1 MSAPDL
7 LSVGEAFEDFIFVG
21 LDRLPRLGE
30 EVKTSVFFR
39 SIGGGAVI
47 TAVAAARLG
56 IRTRVVSGLS
66 RDAVARLRREHV
78 QVANLRRDGEPHAL
92 TASMSTRSNRAF
104 VTFNG
109 VNDALEERLPAAL
122 DGARTRHA
130 HFAFFP
136 RDCGRWERLV
146 GVLRARGIGTSWD
159 FGWSEALLADRRFP
173 YLVNAL
179 DWVFFNEQEAVLYAR
194 RLHLDAALALWRAHP
209 RNVVVKMGARGSRI
223 LSGGTELH
231 AAPTRVRVVDTTGA
245 GDAFNGGFLVG
256 LLRGCSPRTCLQ
268 IGNFVGAMSCRVP
281 GGIDGL
287 PTRNGLPA
295 ALARRVGPA
304 KTPGATRRPGR

>member
-1 MSAPDL
+1 VSAPDL
-7 LSVGEAFEDFIFVG
+7 LSVGEAFEDLIFVG
-21 LDRLPRLGE
+21 LDRLPRPGE
-30 EVKTSVFFR
+30 EVKTSTFVR
-39 SIGGGAVI
+39 SVGGGAVI

-56 IRTRVVSGLS
+56 TRARVVSGLS
-66 RDAVARLRREHV
+66 RDAVTQLRRERV
-78 QVANLRRDGEPHAL
+78 QVANLRRNGEPHAI

-109 VNDALEERLPAAL
+109 MNDALEERLLAAL
-122 DGARTRHA
+122 DGVRARHV

-136 RDCGRWERLV
+136 RDCGRWERLA
-146 GVLRARGIGTSWD
+146 GALRAMGIVTSWD
-159 FGWSEALLADRRFP
+159 FGWNEALLSDRRFP

-194 RLHLDAALALWRAHP
+194 RLHLDGALALWRTHP
-209 RNVVVKMGARGSRI
+209 HNVVVKMGARGSRL

-256 LLRGCSPRTCLQ
+256 LLRGCSPRTCLL
-268 IGNFVGAMSCRVP
+268 IGNFVGAMSCRVA
-281 GGIDGL
+281 GGIAGL
-287 PTRNGLPA
+287 PQREGLPA
-295 ALARRVGPA
+295 ALARRI
-304 KTPGATRRPGR
+304 R

>member
-7 LSVGEAFEDFIFVG
+7 LSVGEAFEDLIFVG

-66 RDAVARLRREHV
+66 HDAVARLRREHV
-78 QVANLRRDGEPHAL
+78 QVANLRRDGEPHAI

-122 DGARTRHA
+122 DGVRTRHA

-179 DWVFFNEQEAVLYAR
+179 DWVFFNEQEAVL
-194 RLHLDAALALWRAHP
+194 
-209 RNVVVKMGARGSRI
+209 
-223 LSGGTELH
+223 
-231 AAPTRVRVVDTTGA
+231 
-245 GDAFNGGFLVG
+245 
-256 LLRGCSPRTCLQ
+256 
-268 IGNFVGAMSCRVP
+268 
-281 GGIDGL
+281 
-287 PTRNGLPA
+287 
-295 ALARRVGPA
+295 
-304 KTPGATRRPGR
+304 